1 VYIANRLTVVC
12 LVLNATC
19 VSELTILD
27 FGFCF
32 RFLAVFFSIIRIYVA
47 FIGPLHDD
55 DFDETF
61 LTEDE
66 LELEDVEYR
75 ETLAIK
81 HGQDP
86 DKIWKSE
93 RLNKFM
99 VRRSIN

>member
-1 VYIANRLTVVC
+1 MLIEENVVC
-12 LVLNATC
+12 NIYLVY
-19 VSELTILD
+19 
-27 FGFCF
+27 GFCF
-32 RFLAVFFSIIRIYVA
+32 NLQKRSKSK
-47 FIGPLHDD
+47 PLHDD

-61 LTEDE
+61 ITEDE

-93 RLNKFM
+93 RLKKFM
-99 VRRSIN
+99 VRRSINLLLDVK